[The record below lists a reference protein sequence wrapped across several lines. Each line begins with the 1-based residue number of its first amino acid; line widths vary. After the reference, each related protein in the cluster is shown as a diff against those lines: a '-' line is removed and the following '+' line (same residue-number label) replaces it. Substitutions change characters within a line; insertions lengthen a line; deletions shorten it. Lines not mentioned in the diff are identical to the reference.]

1 MELEAKQL
9 CKILNELNLKRLT
22 IIIKRKFN
30 ANYFKY
36 LYEFFELFK
45 ISVLNNI
52 IYENKYFYCYKK
64 LYSMRNLYAQSQI
77 ISLKNKIK
85 KNIFQIW
92 YKKASILNIKY
103 KMKYNSNFYL
113 QYIQKQKLNSL
124 MKIKSKSILENKKVF
139 LKIPIIK
146 AYLFLIIKCYNYLI
160 DNYYIKSIAIT
171 KGIYNYFR
179 KKIKIYKAI
188 FFSRVDYY
196 IINDESFYVYKYILL
211 NYINN
216 NSRKINYNKKSTEIS
231 LLCNINNIIKFD
243 YIEEIKILLKKNN
256 AYMIFDKNIFNK
268 IFINKYEARVF
279 SIWEQKSLKKTFID
293 KIESKEIFKNNLI
306 YSKLFLVNL
315 ILKKKVK
322 NIFNLFFYLAKSKK
336 KKKLLSQKNIE
347 IEYNEYLFNN
357 LKGIY
362 KIHLFNSIRNNRIY
376 NLNDNYKKLIAL
388 IKWKGKN
395 NIIYIYKYDNFNF
408 AKENNKIIK
417 GCFIFNKIY
426 FLYCYKNIS
435 DLINL
440 LLKNI
445 IINYQY
451 ICYKFKLILY
461 LFLIQQKIINKKKKK
476 IFTILF
482 DIFKK
487 NYNEKKD
494 LSTKISLFYSSLSKC
509 ISFRIF
515 KFKKYFII
523 KFIDYFNN
531 IIIDKS
537 KLILS
542 ENNKFFRNNSNYKKI
557 TKENKINYKLNAIN
571 LFLKYYQ
578 KNFIKNHYLFSK
590 KFAFIHWSSFISTVP
605 IFFNKISTFEKK
617 EEEQDKIALEKEI
630 TELKLSLKEDQDF
643 QRDLKAK
650 ITELNEENNFIN
662 EKIYEITQRVDK
674 CEKCN
679 NLLKSSFI
687 SDNNFRASYGS
698 LNINK
703 PVEENKPKKSRN
715 MAEKEVTSSS
725 GFNFITAGTELIPKT
740 PRGYNKNEEYSVP
753 ESIQIDDDNYAN
765 GNNINKNFK
774 ESKESIK
781 QKIIELKREKE
792 PIINKLH
799 QEIVEL
805 YKELNVE

>member
-1 MELEAKQL
+1 
-9 CKILNELNLKRLT
+9 
-22 IIIKRKFN
+22 
-30 ANYFKY
+30 
-36 LYEFFELFK
+36 
-45 ISVLNNI
+45 
-52 IYENKYFYCYKK
+52 
-64 LYSMRNLYAQSQI
+64 
-77 ISLKNKIK
+77 
-85 KNIFQIW
+85 
-92 YKKASILNIKY
+92 
-103 KMKYNSNFYL
+103 
-113 QYIQKQKLNSL
+113 
-124 MKIKSKSILENKKVF
+124 
-139 LKIPIIK
+139 
-146 AYLFLIIKCYNYLI
+146 
-160 DNYYIKSIAIT
+160 
-171 KGIYNYFR
+171 
-179 KKIKIYKAI
+179 
-188 FFSRVDYY
+188 
-196 IINDESFYVYKYILL
+196 
-211 NYINN
+211 
-216 NSRKINYNKKSTEIS
+216 
-231 LLCNINNIIKFD
+231 
-243 YIEEIKILLKKNN
+243 
-256 AYMIFDKNIFNK
+256 
-268 IFINKYEARVF
+268 
-279 SIWEQKSLKKTFID
+279 
-293 KIESKEIFKNNLI
+293 
-306 YSKLFLVNL
+306 
-315 ILKKKVK
+315 
-322 NIFNLFFYLAKSKK
+322 
-336 KKKLLSQKNIE
+336 
-347 IEYNEYLFNN
+347 
-357 LKGIY
+357 
-362 KIHLFNSIRNNRIY
+362 
-376 NLNDNYKKLIAL
+376 
-388 IKWKGKN
+388 
-395 NIIYIYKYDNFNF
+395 
-408 AKENNKIIK
+408 
-417 GCFIFNKIY
+417 
-426 FLYCYKNIS
+426 
-435 DLINL
+435 
-440 LLKNI
+440 
-445 IINYQY
+445 
-451 ICYKFKLILY
+451 

-494 LSTKISLFYSSLSKC
+494 LLTKISLFYSSLSKC

-523 KFIDYFNN
+523 KFIDYFNK

-605 IFFNKISTFEKK
+605 IFFNKKSTFEKK